1 MHLCVIFRT
10 NLDVFQLKISVN
22 DALTVYELESIG
34 DASRP
39 SNYTSRDTR
48 YCGQVYSPDSG
59 RCVPSSFS
67 CRVPSRK
74 LLSADLLL

>member
-1 MHLCVIFRT
+1 MCICVIFST
-10 NLDVFQLKISVN
+10 YPDVLQLKISVN

-48 YCGQVYSPDSG
+48 Y
-59 RCVPSSFS
+59 
-67 CRVPSRK
+67 
-74 LLSADLLL
+74 